1 MLINSIDIGES
12 KKKKEGLSLSLQIS
26 LNEGIDQV
34 KRDTNNFLINFC
46 NQFCYPY
53 TTAEFK
59 TFYKAIF
66 LNLTRFSL
74 KIT

>member
-1 MLINSIDIGES
+1 MLINSIDIGMR
-12 KKKKEGLSLSLQIS
+12 KKKTLSLQIS

-34 KRDTNNFLINFC
+34 KSDTNNFLINFC

-59 TFYKAIF
+59 TFYTAIF
-66 LNLTRFSL
+66 FFETSL
-74 KIT
+74 DFR